1 MGSSFRISSY
11 PYISPFFYC
20 INVFELFLFYS
31 SCIKKL
37 KIVHLFSSMQAI
49 ILTGGFG
56 TRLAPLT
63 FTRPKSLLPLL
74 NKPLI
79 HHVIDSLPQGTDVIL
94 ATNYKREAIEEY
106 FTALGRPIIIN
117 DEPHPLGT
125 GGAVKFAD
133 RYLQGTFLVMNG
145 DIISSL
151 NIRKF
156 IKFHTEMKAAVSISL
171 WPVENVE
178 EFGVVDLKPNGRI
191 MKFVEKPSRELAP
204 SNLINAG
211 AYILDKSIVEYIDD
225 GFVSMERDIFPQVIF
240 DGKRFCG
247 YTFEGFWIDVGR
259 PLSYLE
265 AHWILMRRQ
274 GVDNVTGAGCDI
286 QGRISGSCL
295 GRNVTVGSGSRVL
308 SSVVFDGVD
317 IDKRSHIE
325 ECIVGE
331 GCRIGRNVRLVQ
343 SIVGDGEVIGDN
355 QSLKSMSVWTKPV
368 PEGYPPGQIGN
379 VVKE

>member
-1 MGSSFRISSY
+1 
-11 PYISPFFYC
+11 
-20 INVFELFLFYS
+20 
-31 SCIKKL
+31 
-37 KIVHLFSSMQAI
+37 MQAI

-79 HHVIDSLPQGTDVIL
+79 HHVVDSFPQGTDVIL
-94 ATNYKREAIEEY
+94 ATNYGREAVEKY
-106 FTALGRPIIIN
+106 FTNIERPIIIN
-117 DEPHPLGT
+117 DEPKPLGT
-125 GGAVKFAD
+125 GGAVKFAE

-156 IKFHTEMKAAVSISL
+156 IKFHTDMKATASISL
-171 WPVENVE
+171 WPVENME

-191 MKFVEKPSRELAP
+191 VKFVEKPSRENAP

-211 AYILDKSIVEYIDD
+211 AYCLDEKVLDYIDED
-225 GFVSMERDIFPQVIF
+225 RFVSMEQDIFPQVIT

-259 PLSYLE
+259 PWSYLE
-265 AHWILMRRQ
+265 AHWALMKRQ
-274 GVDNVTGAGCDI
+274 GVQNVMDTSCDI
-286 QGRISGSCL
+286 HGRVSGSCL
-295 GRNVTVGSGSRVL
+295 GSNVTVGPGTRVL

-317 IDKRSHIE
+317 IDKRSHVE
-325 ECIVGE
+325 ECILGE

-355 QSLKSMSVWTKPV
+355 RSLENVSVWTKPV
-368 PEGYPPGQIGN
+368 PDGYPPGQIGN
-379 VVKE
+379 VVGE

>member
-1 MGSSFRISSY
+1 
-11 PYISPFFYC
+11 
-20 INVFELFLFYS
+20 
-31 SCIKKL
+31 
-37 KIVHLFSSMQAI
+37 MQAI
-49 ILTGGFG
+49 ILSGGFG

-79 HHVIDSLPQGTDVIL
+79 HHVIDSLPPGTEVIL
-94 ATNYKREAIEEY
+94 ATNYKRDAIEKY
-106 FTALGRPIIIN
+106 FSSLERPIIIN
-117 DEPHPLGT
+117 DEPQPLGT

-133 RYLQGTFLVMNG
+133 RYLKGTFLVMNG

-151 NIRKF
+151 NVRKF
-156 IKFHTEMKAAVSISL
+156 IKFHTGMKAAVSISL

-191 MKFVEKPSRELAP
+191 TKFVEKPSREHAP

-211 AYILDKSIVEYIDD
+211 AYCLDEKVLDYIDA
-225 GFVSMERDIFPQVIF
+225 GRFVSMEQDIFPQVII

-259 PLSYLE
+259 PWSYLE
-265 AHWILMRRQ
+265 AHWALMRRQ
-274 GVDNVTGAGCDI
+274 GIESVVDSSCDVR
-286 QGRISGSCL
+286 GRISGSSL
-295 GRNVTVGSGSRVL
+295 GKNVTVGSRASVL
-308 SSVVFDGVD
+308 SSVVFDGAD
-317 IDKRSHIE
+317 IDDRSYIE
-325 ECIVGE
+325 ECILGE

-343 SIVGDGEVIGDN
+343 SIVGDGEVIEDN
-355 QSLKSMSVWTKPV
+355 RSLQNASVWTKPI

-379 VVKE
+379 VVTE

>member
-1 MGSSFRISSY
+1 
-11 PYISPFFYC
+11 
-20 INVFELFLFYS
+20 
-31 SCIKKL
+31 
-37 KIVHLFSSMQAI
+37 MQAI

-79 HHVIDSLPQGTDVIL
+79 HHVVDSLPLGTEVIL
-94 ATNYKREAIEEY
+94 ATNYKREAIEKY
-106 FTALGRPIIIN
+106 FSTLGIPIIIN
-117 DEPHPLGT
+117 DEPKPLGT
-125 GGAVKFAD
+125 GGAVKFAQ
-133 RYLQGTFLVMNG
+133 RYLQGTFLVLNG

-151 NIRKF
+151 NMRKF
-156 IKFHTEMKAAVSISL
+156 IKFHTDMKAAVSISL

-191 MKFVEKPSRELAP
+191 VKFVEKPSREQAP

-211 AYILDKSIVEYIDD
+211 AYCLDEKILDYINDNQ
-225 GFVSMERDIFPQVIF
+225 FVSMERDIFPQVII

-259 PLSYLE
+259 PWSYLE

-274 GVDNVTGAGCDI
+274 NVENVMDPSCDI
-286 QGRISGSCL
+286 QGRVMGSCL
-295 GRNVTVGSGSRVL
+295 GRNVTVGSKTRVF
-308 SSVVFDGVD
+308 SSVVFEGAH
-317 IDKRSHIE
+317 IDKHSHVE
-325 ECIVGE
+325 ECILGE
-331 GCRIGRNVRLVQ
+331 GCQIGRNVRLVQ
-343 SIVGDGEVIGDN
+343 SIVGDGEVIDDN
-355 QSLKSMSVWTKPV
+355 RSLENVSVWTKPV

-379 VVKE
+379 VVGE